1 MKKFWSNF
9 FLRGLMAAAGGP
21 VVLAIVYGILG
32 ATGTVT
38 ALTPDEVCRGIL
50 TVTVLALTVG
60 GMTAIYQTEKLP
72 LISAIAIHGGV
83 LYAVYILIY
92 LFNGWLKHQWTAV
105 LVFTGIFMVGYAL
118 IWLVIYLGIRSN
130 TNALNRKLHQAQ

>member
-1 MKKFWSNF
+1 M
-9 FLRGLMAAAGGP
+9 
-21 VVLAIVYGILG
+21 VLAIVYGILG

-60 GMTAIYQTEKLP
+60 GMTAIYQMEKLP
-72 LISAIAIHGGV
+72 LISAIAIHGDV

-92 LFNGWLKHQWTAV
+92 LFNGWLKHQLTAV

-130 TNALNRKLHQAQ
+130 TNALNRKLHQAL